1 MRTAL
6 VSAPVLTG
14 SMLSLSMIVRDEEA
28 RIEACLQSVQGF
40 ADEMVLLDTGSKDAT
55 VEVAEACGARVTRM
69 DWPGDFAPAR
79 NAALEQVSG
88 DWVLVLDADEQL
100 RAEAIPQL
108 RALMAQPDVLVI
120 NLLRHELGAA
130 MAPYSNVSRLFRR
143 HPRIRWSK
151 PYHSMIDESVSA
163 LVKDEPGWR
172 IANCTEPALLHDGYR
187 PDLLAGSDK
196 AERLRQSMERWLQ
209 EQPDDPYA
217 CAKLG
222 ALEVSDGNRE
232 RGINLLRHG
241 LERLPQGTG
250 CSAERYELLLNLGI
264 ALAAEDSDEAIRC
277 YRQALDQ
284 PLGTR
289 LSLGARLNLAALLM
303 QRNELEE
310 AIQLTTTACQ
320 RAPEVALAWYNLG
333 LMERRRGDL
342 LAAIKAYERSLSL
355 NPSHPE
361 SHQNLAVARL
371 MGGDIDGARS
381 GFREAIALLHSQERS
396 QEATALRAQ
405 VNGLVKLDEEAG
417 A

>member
-1 MRTAL
+1 
-6 VSAPVLTG
+6 
-14 SMLSLSMIVRDEEA
+14 MLSLSMIVRDEEA
-28 RIEACLQSVQGF
+28 RIEACLRSVQGF
-40 ADEMVLLDTGSKDAT
+40 ADEMVLVDTGSVDGTIAL
-55 VEVAEACGARVTRM
+55 AEACGARVERM
-69 DWPGDFAPAR
+69 EWPGDFAPAR
-79 NAALEQVSG
+79 NAALDLVSG
-88 DWVLVLDADEQL
+88 DWVLVLDADEEL
-100 RAEAIPQL
+100 RREAIPQL

-120 NLLRHELGAA
+120 NLLRHELGAT

-151 PYHSMIDESVSA
+151 PYHSMIDESVEA
-163 LVKDEPGWR
+163 LQQEEPGWR
-172 IANCTEPALLHDGYR
+172 LANCTEPALLHEGYR

-196 AERLRQSMERWLQ
+196 AERLRRSMENWLNDN
-209 EQPDDPYA
+209 PNDPYA

-232 RGINLLRHG
+232 RGLSLLRRG
-241 LERLPQGTG
+241 LERLPEGDAR
-250 CSAERYELLLNLGI
+250 SAERYELLLNLGI
-264 ALAAEDSDEAIRC
+264 ALASEDGDAAVQC
-277 YRQALDQ
+277 YREALKQ
-284 PLGTR
+284 PLETR

-342 LAAIKAYERSLSL
+342 MAAIKAYERSLSV
-355 NPSHPE
+355 NPDHAE

-381 GFREAIALLHSQERS
+381 GFRQAIALLRDQER
-396 QEATALRAQ
+396 QEEATALHAQ
-405 VNGLVKLDEEAG
+405 VHGLVKLDDEVG

>member
-1 MRTAL
+1 
-6 VSAPVLTG
+6 
-14 SMLSLSMIVRDEEA
+14 MLSLSMIVRNEEA
-28 RIEACLQSVQGF
+28 RIEACLRSVQGF
-40 ADEMVLLDTGSKDAT
+40 ADEMVLVDTGSVDGT
-55 VEVAEACGARVTRM
+55 IELAEACGARVERM
-69 DWPGDFAPAR
+69 EWPGDFAPAR
-79 NAALEQVSG
+79 NAALDLVSG
-88 DWVLVLDADEQL
+88 DWVLVLDADEEL
-100 RAEAIPQL
+100 RREAIPQL

-120 NLLRHELGAA
+120 NLLRHELGAT

-151 PYHSMIDESVSA
+151 PYHSMIDESVEA
-163 LVKDEPGWR
+163 LQQEEPGWR
-172 IANCTEPALLHDGYR
+172 LANCTEPALLHEGYR

-196 AERLRQSMERWLQ
+196 AQRLRRSMENWLNDN
-209 EQPDDPYA
+209 PNDPYA

-232 RGINLLRHG
+232 RGLSLLRRG
-241 LERLPQGTG
+241 LERLPKGDAR
-250 CSAERYELLLNLGI
+250 SAERYELLLNLGI
-264 ALAAEDSDEAIRC
+264 ALASEDGDAAVQC
-277 YRQALDQ
+277 YREALKQ
-284 PLGTR
+284 PLETR

-342 LAAIKAYERSLSL
+342 MAAIKAYERSLSV
-355 NPSHPE
+355 NPDHAE

-381 GFREAIALLHSQERS
+381 GFRQAIALLRDQGRQE
-396 QEATALRAQ
+396 EATALHAQ
-405 VNGLVKLDEEAG
+405 VDGLVKLDDEAG

>member
-1 MRTAL
+1 
-6 VSAPVLTG
+6 
-14 SMLSLSMIVRDEEA
+14 MLSLSMIVRDEEA
-28 RIEACLQSVQGF
+28 QIEDCLRSVKDF
-40 ADEMVLLDTGSKDAT
+40 ADEMVLLDTGSEDGTISLAQ
-55 VEVAEACGARVTRM
+55 ACGARVERM
-69 DWPGDFAPAR
+69 EWPGDFAPAR
-79 NAALEQVSG
+79 NAALEHVSG
-88 DWVLVLDADEQL
+88 DWVLVLDADEKL
-100 RAEAIPQL
+100 RSEAIPQL
-108 RALMAQPDVLVI
+108 KALMAQPDVLVI

-151 PYHSMIDESVSA
+151 PYHSMIDESVNA
-163 LVKDEPGWR
+163 LLTEEPGWR
-172 IANCTEPALLHDGYR
+172 VANCTEPALLHEGYR

-196 AERLRQSMERWLQ
+196 AERLRQSMESWLKD
-209 EQPDDPYA
+209 QPDDPYA

-222 ALEVSDGNRE
+222 ALEVSDGNRN
-232 RGINLLRHG
+232 RGISLLRHG
-241 LERLPQGTG
+241 LERLPEGDG
-250 CSAERYELLLNLGI
+250 SSAERYELLLNLGI
-264 ALAAEDSDEAIRC
+264 ALACEDSDAAVQC
-277 YRQALDQ
+277 YREALEQ
-284 PLGTR
+284 PLETR

-310 AIQLTTTACQ
+310 AVQLTTTACQ

-342 LAAIKAYERSLSL
+342 LAAIKAYERSLSV

-381 GFREAIALLHSQERS
+381 GFRQAIALLRAQER
-396 QEATALRAQ
+396 QGEATALHAQ
-405 VNGLVKLDEEAG
+405 VHGLVKLDEEAG

>member
-1 MRTAL
+1 
-6 VSAPVLTG
+6 
-14 SMLSLSMIVRDEEA
+14 MLSLSMIVRDEEA
-28 RIEACLQSVQGF
+28 QIEDCLRSVKDF
-40 ADEMVLLDTGSKDAT
+40 ADEMVLLDTGSVDGTISLAQ
-55 VEVAEACGARVTRM
+55 ACGARVERM
-69 DWPGDFAPAR
+69 EWPGDFAPAR
-79 NAALEQVSG
+79 NAALEHVSG
-88 DWVLVLDADEQL
+88 DWVLVLDADEKL
-100 RAEAIPQL
+100 RSEAIPQL
-108 RALMAQPDVLVI
+108 KALMAQPDVLVI

-151 PYHSMIDESVSA
+151 PYHSMIDESVNA
-163 LVKDEPGWR
+163 LLTEEPGWR
-172 IANCTEPALLHDGYR
+172 VANCTEPALLHEGYR

-196 AERLRQSMERWLQ
+196 AERLRQSMESWLQ
-209 EQPDDPYA
+209 DQPDDPYA

-222 ALEVSDGNRE
+222 ALEVSDGNRN
-232 RGINLLRHG
+232 RGISLLRHG
-241 LERLPQGTG
+241 LEQLPEGDG
-250 CSAERYELLLNLGI
+250 SSAERYELLLNLGI
-264 ALAAEDSDEAIRC
+264 ALASEDSDAAVQC
-277 YRQALDQ
+277 YREALEQ
-284 PLGTR
+284 PLETR

-310 AIQLTTTACQ
+310 AVQLTTTACQ

-342 LAAIKAYERSLSL
+342 LAAIKAYERSLSV

-381 GFREAIALLHSQERS
+381 GFRQAISLLRAQER
-396 QEATALRAQ
+396 QGEATALHAQ
-405 VNGLVKLDEEAG
+405 VHGLVKLDEEAG